1 MEDLKENYLDLVRS
15 FKYKRKWLKKVM
27 NWYLALKGMR
37 NLVQSIILFGLGGI
51 YVEVL
56 KDITFRLAHIREFS
70 AYRMPC
76 LVILKFRLFLIFPTH
91 PQIKP
96 SALKKPHFLT

>member
-1 MEDLKENYLDLVRS
+1 MIKEGYELILGS
-15 FKYKRKWLKKVM
+15 KRDEKF
-27 NWYLALKGMR
+27 GP
-37 NLVQSIILFGLGGI
+37 IILFGLGGI

-76 LVILKFRLFLIFPTH
+76 LVILKFRLFLIFPH
-91 PQIKP
+91 PP
-96 SALKKPHFLT
+96 SNQAFGFKKPHFLTWGLRPPNSPPVKSIVSENLS